1 MQALGWD
8 EDKRTAHRASWYR
21 ADINA
26 RVWLRHYLPDPSVW
40 CSWSESAQTALRYLE
55 ERLGQMDYHDFKQQ
69 GYPLGSGVI
78 EGAANSVIA
87 ARMRRSGMRWS
98 YSGINRMATLRVEFA
113 SAQPI
118 LDFDNVRLLAFPK
131 SWTHPKSLILTPG
144 HSGV

>member
-1 MQALGWD
+1 
-8 EDKRTAHRASWYR
+8 
-21 ADINA
+21 
-26 RVWLRHYLPDPSVW
+26 
-40 CSWSESAQTALRYLE
+40 
-55 ERLGQMDYHDFKQQ
+55 MDYHDFKQQ

-131 SWTHPKSLILTPG
+131 SWTHPSTLDF
-144 HSGV
+144 